1 MVLTQILIKFHFQN
15 LDQASST
22 KSQPNIIIWTKLK
35 LQVQVLD
42 QTKLQN
48 LVQDSTSYLYKTLA
62 AKY

>member
-1 MVLTQILIKFHFQN
+1 MVLTQILIKFLFQN

-42 QTKLQN
+42 QSQLQN
-48 LVQDSTSYLYKTLA
+48 LVQDSTSYLYKTSA